1 MSGKP
6 TYEELRQRIKDLENL
21 AAAGGGVEEV
31 LRESKNIRQRSAQ

>member
-6 TYEELRQRIKDLENL
+6 TYEEPRQRIKNPEES
-21 AAAGGGVEEV
+21 AGTGGGVEEL